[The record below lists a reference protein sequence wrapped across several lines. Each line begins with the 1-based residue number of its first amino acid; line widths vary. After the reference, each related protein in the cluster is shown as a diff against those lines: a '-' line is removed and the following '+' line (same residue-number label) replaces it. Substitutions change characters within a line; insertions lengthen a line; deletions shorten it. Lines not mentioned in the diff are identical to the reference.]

1 MAQTPAQTVQTV
13 QTTSS
18 LAFQARTPS
27 SGLYDPVNLTID
39 PRLLKLEQTPGVS
52 TSSSRLQTLTPSAST
67 TQSDRTRSSVSATSV
82 GGTLPP
88 PPRLPHRRTNSAGT
102 LALEPVALRDRQPP
116 AQSSQLLRRSS
127 NQQTYL
133 FHLPFGRSS
142 RCPGAMYSR

>member
-39 PRLLKLEQTPGVS
+39 PRLLELEQTPGIS

-67 TQSDRTRSSVSATSV
+67 THSYRTRSSV
-82 GGTLPP
+82 GRTLPP
-88 PPRLPHRRTNSAGT
+88 PPRLPHRRDNSAGT

-116 AQSSQLLRRSS
+116 AQSSQLLRRSA

-133 FHLPFGRSS
+133 FHLAFRRSS
-142 RCPGAMYSR
+142 CCPGAMYSR